1 MHGADEDGEDDY
13 DDEEIE
19 YGDEQVVEGEGNS
32 FEGEADQN
40 DDSYLMS
47 SGKKQRPEDY

>member
-1 MHGADEDGEDDY
+1 MHGADDDGEDDY
-13 DDEEIE
+13 EDEEIE
-19 YGDEQVVEGEGNS
+19 YGDEQVVEGSGNS
-32 FEGEADQN
+32 FEGDQN